1 MKFIS
6 AESGNQGFSRYDC
19 TLVIFLVRVLTKTNI
34 GDCTVGDES
43 LETELLIAISRF
55 FLGSLLTGDKLFT
68 KDLPIPTSR
77 SPLSLI
83 AARSRSSHSTLTS
96 LPFMCMTEFL
106 EYSRSCELR
115 ARRYAACATSSN
127 CISIPTLIA
136 HQITPLP
143 SRIGLQTL

>member
-1 MKFIS
+1 M
-6 AESGNQGFSRYDC
+6 
-19 TLVIFLVRVLTKTNI
+19 NI

-96 LPFMCMTEFL
+96 LPFMCMTDQYGQPGQQQL
-106 EYSRSCELR
+106 
-115 ARRYAACATSSN
+115 
-127 CISIPTLIA
+127 
-136 HQITPLP
+136 PLP
-143 SRIGLQTL
+143 SKPIQQQLSTQKPQQGMQQPKTSVPKAPLSKPI